1 MINPETLLSTET
13 DWVTCIHCPQA
24 KSQDGT
30 LSTINC
36 KRTIFPEKKKYP
48 LSSWDLLIVEAT
60 WVLYYPLDR

>member
-36 KRTIFPEKKKYP
+36 KRTIFPEKKKISTLFMGPPHCRSYLGTI
-48 LSSWDLLIVEAT
+48 LS
-60 WVLYYPLDR
+60 P